1 MKFLATQYIVSGRS
15 NEIHYQKLIDDINNA
30 QRNVAGSSSGDP
42 KSICNAFRKQLH
54 IYSKNEHEYLSEHA
68 ERN

>member
-30 QRNVAGSSSGDP
+30 QRNVAGSV
-42 KSICNAFRKQLH
+42 
-54 IYSKNEHEYLSEHA
+54 
-68 ERN
+68 